1 MNSNQPPKVLV
12 LTWLQLLKESDDN
25 DVKEHATNMLI
36 GAFGS
41 MQGVANYLSKNGIEL
56 SFFKN

>member
-56 SFFKN
+56 